1 MNRTYQ
7 LAITI
12 AFIFSATAVFGQTS
26 APSAIPMS
34 GADDWSTYFP
44 PIKECKGKTS
54 PILNEKSGVISQF
67 ARYELV
73 QEEPVGTPGA
83 VVVISEREAR
93 RYAWSDCGRIVVSF
107 DVYGTSPELLSKVE
121 LKEAKQNQKEN
132 NRGAKRSAKMYKGLV
147 VGAPAPPPRAF
158 KINGFDAYEILSSS
172 DTLPGLFDDPYT
184 TIRVKFAKG
193 KELVIYNAR
202 VGYDQ
207 VVKTLE
213 SVDYVGLSKAMDKY
227 VAEKQRK

>member
-1 MNRTYQ
+1 
-7 LAITI
+7 
-12 AFIFSATAVFGQTS
+12 
-26 APSAIPMS
+26 
-34 GADDWSTYFP
+34 
-44 PIKECKGKTS
+44 
-54 PILNEKSGVISQF
+54 
-67 ARYELV
+67 
-73 QEEPVGTPGA
+73 
-83 VVVISEREAR
+83 
-93 RYAWSDCGRIVVSF
+93 
-107 DVYGTSPELLSKVE
+107 
-121 LKEAKQNQKEN
+121 
-132 NRGAKRSAKMYKGLV
+132 MYKGLV